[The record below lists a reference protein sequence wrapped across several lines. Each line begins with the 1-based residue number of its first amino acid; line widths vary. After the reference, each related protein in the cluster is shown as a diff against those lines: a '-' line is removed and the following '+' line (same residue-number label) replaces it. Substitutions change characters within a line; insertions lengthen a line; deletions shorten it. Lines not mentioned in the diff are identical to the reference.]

1 MNTDNNNNHNR
12 DARSSSPLW
21 GRLGGGLLVIAVLLI
36 GALAFLGIRLSQANK
51 ANEEMVQLFELEK
64 AEMEDEYSTFATQ
77 YDEMQILISNDSLV
91 AQLEREK
98 LRTQQLLEELRATKA
113 SNAVEIARLKKELK
127 TVRTVM
133 RSYVIQIDS
142 LNQANEKLS
151 KENKRVRNQYAEV
164 TKKVETL
171 QEEAKNLSDKVTL
184 AAQLDAT
191 GIAIHPRNK
200 KGKDTHSVKSVVK
213 FAIDFTIVKNITATT
228 GERTIYVRIAKPDG
242 TVLTKNANHTFKYES
257 TQLEYS
263 IKKLIEY
270 TGEEQNVTV
279 YWDVEE
285 FLNPGEYTVYL
296 FSDGVMIGEKG
307 FTLE

>member
-1 MNTDNNNNHNR
+1 MNKKILI
-12 DARSSSPLW
+12 PI
-21 GRLGGGLLVIAVLLI
+21 IAGALLLI
-36 GALAFLGIRLSQANK
+36 GALAFLGFRLSQANK

-113 SNAVEIARLKKELK
+113 SNAAEIARLKKELK

-133 RSYVIQIDS
+133 RSYVMQIDS
-142 LNQANEKLS
+142 LNQANAKLA
-151 KENKRVRNQYAEV
+151 KENKRVRTQYAEA
-164 TKKVETL
+164 TRKVETL

-191 GIAIHPRNK
+191 NIRIEPRNK
-200 KGKDTHSVKSVVK
+200 RGKATNSVKNVVK
-213 FAIDFTIVKNITATT
+213 FAIDFTIVKNITAPT

-242 TVLTKNANHTFKYES
+242 TVLTKSASHTFSYEN
-257 TQLEYS
+257 TKLEYS
-263 IKKLIEY
+263 IKKIIEY
-270 TGEEQNVTV
+270 TGEEQSVTV

-285 FLNPGEYTVYL
+285 FLNSGEYTVYL
-296 FSDGVMIGEKG
+296 FSDGVMIGERS
-307 FTLE
+307 FVLE

>member
-1 MNTDNNNNHNR
+1 MNKKVLIPIV
-12 DARSSSPLW
+12 A
-21 GRLGGGLLVIAVLLI
+21 GAVLLI

-64 AEMEDEYSTFATQ
+64 EEMENEYSTFATQ

-113 SNAVEIARLKKELK
+113 SNAAEITRLKKELK

-133 RSYVIQIDS
+133 RSYVVQIDS
-142 LNQANEKLS
+142 LNQVNEKLT

-191 GIAIHPRNK
+191 NIRIEPRNK
-200 KGKDTHSVKSVVK
+200 KGKATTNVKSVIK
-213 FAIDFTIVKNITATT
+213 IAIDFTIVKNITAPT

-242 TVLTKNANHTFKYES
+242 SVLTKDASRTFEYEN
-257 TQLEYS
+257 TKLEYS
-263 IKKLIEY
+263 IKKNFEY
-270 TGEEQNVTV
+270 TGEEYSTTV

-285 FLNPGEYTVYL
+285 FLNPGEYTIYL
-296 FSDGVMIGEKG
+296 FADGTMIGEKS
-307 FTLE
+307 FVME

>member
-1 MNTDNNNNHNR
+1 MNKKNLIIIIAAATV
-12 DARSSSPLW
+12 
-21 GRLGGGLLVIAVLLI
+21 LV
-36 GALAFLGIRLSQANK
+36 GAIAFLGVRLSKANK

-64 AEMEDEYSTFATQ
+64 EEMESEYSTFATQ

-113 SNAVEIARLKKELK
+113 SNAAEIARLKKELK
-127 TVRTVM
+127 TVRAVM
-133 RSYVIQIDS
+133 RSYVMQIDS
-142 LNQANEKLS
+142 LNQANAKLT
-151 KENKRVRNQYAEV
+151 KENKRVRTQYAEA
-164 TKKVETL
+164 TKRVETL

-191 GIAIHPRNK
+191 NIRIEPRNK
-200 KGKDTHSVKSVVK
+200 RGKETNSVKGVIK
-213 FAIDFTIVKNITATT
+213 FVIDFTIVKNITAAT

-242 TVLTKNANHTFKYES
+242 SVLTKDASRTFKYEN
-257 TQLEYS
+257 TKLEYS

-270 TGEEQNVTV
+270 TGEEQAVTV

-285 FLNPGEYTVYL
+285 FLNPGQYTVYL
-296 FSDGVMIGEKG
+296 FSDGVMIGERS
-307 FTLE
+307 FTME

>member
-1 MNTDNNNNHNR
+1 MDKKVLI
-12 DARSSSPLW
+12 PIIV
-21 GRLGGGLLVIAVLLI
+21 GAVLLI

-51 ANEEMVQLFELEK
+51 ANEEMMQLFEIEK

-113 SNAVEIARLKKELK
+113 SNAAEITRLKKELK

-133 RSYVIQIDS
+133 RSYVVQIDS
-142 LNQANEKLS
+142 LNQVNAKLT

-191 GIAIHPRNK
+191 NIRIQPRNK
-200 KGKDTHSVKSVVK
+200 KGKATTSVKNVIK
-213 FAIDFTIVKNITATT
+213 FAIDFTIVKNITAAT
-228 GERTIYVRIAKPDG
+228 GERTIYVRITKPDG
-242 TVLTKNANHTFKYES
+242 TVLTKNSSHTFKYEN

-270 TGEEQNVTV
+270 TGEEQSVTV

-285 FLNPGEYTVYL
+285 FLNSGEYTVYL
-296 FSDGVMIGEKG
+296 FSDGVMIGEKS
-307 FTLE
+307 FVLE

>member
-1 MNTDNNNNHNR
+1 MNKKVLSIIIIIGV
-12 DARSSSPLW
+12 A
-21 GRLGGGLLVIAVLLI
+21 LVC
-36 GALAFLGIRLSQANK
+36 ALTFLGIRLSQANK

-64 AEMEDEYSTFATQ
+64 QEMEDEYSTFATQ

-113 SNAVEIARLKKELK
+113 SNAAEIARLKKELK

-133 RSYVIQIDS
+133 RSYIIQIDS
-142 LNQANEKLS
+142 LNQVNTKLA
-151 KENKRVRNQYAEV
+151 KENKRVRTQYAEV
-164 TKKVETL
+164 TKQVETL

-200 KGKDTHSVKSVVK
+200 RGKATSSVKNVVK
-213 FAIDFTIVKNITATT
+213 FAIDFTIVKNITAPT
-228 GERTIYVRIAKPDG
+228 GERAIYVRIAKPDG
-242 TVLTKNANHTFKYES
+242 SVLTKNASQTFAYEN
-257 TQLEYS
+257 TKLEYS
-263 IKKLIEY
+263 IKKVIEY
-270 TGEEQNVTV
+270 TGEEQAVTV

-285 FLNPGEYTVYL
+285 FLGPGEYTVYL
-296 FSDGVMIGEKG
+296 FSDGVMIGERS
-307 FTLE
+307 FSLE

>member
-1 MNTDNNNNHNR
+1 MNKKVLIPII
-12 DARSSSPLW
+12 A
-21 GRLGGGLLVIAVLLI
+21 GAVLLI

-64 AEMEDEYSTFATQ
+64 EEMENEYSTFATQ
-77 YDEMQILISNDSLV
+77 YDEMQVLVSNDSLV

-113 SNAVEIARLKKELK
+113 NNAAEITRLKKELK
-127 TVRTVM
+127 TVRAVM
-133 RSYVIQIDS
+133 RSYVVQIDS
-142 LNQANEKLS
+142 LNQVNAKLT
-151 KENKRVRNQYAEV
+151 KENNRVRTQYAEA

-184 AAQLDAT
+184 AAQLDASN
-191 GIAIHPRNK
+191 IRVEPRNK
-200 KGKDTHSVKSVVK
+200 KGKATTSVKSVIK
-213 FAIDFTIVKNITATT
+213 FVIDFTIVKNITAAT
-228 GERTIYVRIAKPDG
+228 GERAIYVRVAKPDG
-242 TVLTKNANHTFKYES
+242 TVLTKNANHTFKYEN

-296 FSDGVMIGEKG
+296 FSDGVMIGEKN
-307 FTLE
+307 FVME

>member
-1 MNTDNNNNHNR
+1 MNKKIIIIVS
-12 DARSSSPLW
+12 A
-21 GRLGGGLLVIAVLLI
+21 VAVLLI

-77 YDEMQILISNDSLV
+77 YDEMQILLTNDSLV

-113 SNAVEIARLKKELK
+113 SNAAEIARLKKELK

-133 RSYVIQIDS
+133 RSYVMQIDS
-142 LNQANEKLS
+142 LNQVNEKLS
-151 KENKRVRNQYAEV
+151 KENKRVRTQYAEV

-184 AAQLDAT
+184 AAQLDASN
-191 GIAIHPRNK
+191 IRIEPRNK
-200 KGKDTHSVKSVVK
+200 KGKATSSVKNAIK
-213 FAIDFTIVKNITATT
+213 FVIDFTIVKNITAST

-242 TVLTKNANHTFKYES
+242 SVLTKDASRTFKYEN
-257 TQLEYS
+257 TKLEYS

-270 TGEEQNVTV
+270 TGEEQSVTV
-279 YWDVEE
+279 YWDIEE
-285 FLNPGEYTVYL
+285 FLTPGEYTVYL
-296 FSDGVMIGEKG
+296 FSDGVMIGEKN
-307 FTLE
+307 FVME

>member
-1 MNTDNNNNHNR
+1 MNKKVLIPII
-12 DARSSSPLW
+12 A
-21 GRLGGGLLVIAVLLI
+21 GAVLLI
-36 GALAFLGIRLSQANK
+36 GALVFLGIRLSQANK

-64 AEMEDEYSTFATQ
+64 EEMENEYSTFATQ
-77 YDEMQILISNDSLV
+77 YDEMQVLISNDSLV

-113 SNAVEIARLKKELK
+113 SNAAEIARLKKELK

-133 RSYVIQIDS
+133 RSYIVQIDS
-142 LNQANEKLS
+142 LNQVNTKLA
-151 KENKRVRNQYAEV
+151 KENKRVRTQYAEA

-200 KGKDTHSVKSVVK
+200 KGKATTNVKNVVK
-213 FAIDFTIVKNITATT
+213 FAIDFTIVKNITAPT

-242 TVLTKNANHTFKYES
+242 SVLTKDASRTFKYEN
-257 TQLEYS
+257 TKLEYS

-270 TGEEQNVTV
+270 TGEEQSVTV

-296 FSDGVMIGEKG
+296 FSDGVMIGEKS
-307 FTLE
+307 FSLE

>member
-1 MNTDNNNNHNR
+1 MNKKVLIPII
-12 DARSSSPLW
+12 A
-21 GRLGGGLLVIAVLLI
+21 GAVLLI
-36 GALAFLGIRLSQANK
+36 GALAFLGIRLRQANK

-64 AEMEDEYSTFATQ
+64 EEMENEYSTFATQ

-113 SNAVEIARLKKELK
+113 SNAAEIARLKKELK

-133 RSYVIQIDS
+133 RSYVVQIDS
-142 LNQANEKLS
+142 LNQVNAKLT
-151 KENKRVRNQYAEV
+151 KENNRVRTQYAEA
-164 TKKVETL
+164 TKKVEVL

-184 AAQLDAT
+184 ASQLDAT
-191 GIAIHPRNK
+191 GIVIHPRNK
-200 KGKDTHSVKSVVK
+200 KGKDTYSVKNIIK
-213 FAIDFTIVKNITATT
+213 FAIDFTIVKNITAPT
-228 GERTIYVRIAKPDG
+228 GERTIYVRIVKPDG
-242 TVLTKNANHTFKYES
+242 SALTKNESHTFKYEN

-270 TGEEQNVTV
+270 TGEEQSLTV

-285 FLNPGEYTVYL
+285 YLNPGEYTVYL
-296 FSDGVMIGEKG
+296 FSDGVMIGEKS
-307 FTLE
+307 FVLE

>member
-1 MNTDNNNNHNR
+1 MNKKVLIPII
-12 DARSSSPLW
+12 A
-21 GRLGGGLLVIAVLLI
+21 GAVLLI

-64 AEMEDEYSTFATQ
+64 EEMENEYSTFATQ
-77 YDEMQILISNDSLV
+77 YDEMQVLVSNDSLV

-113 SNAVEIARLKKELK
+113 NNAAEITRLKKELK
-127 TVRTVM
+127 TVRAVM
-133 RSYVIQIDS
+133 RSYVVQIDS
-142 LNQANEKLS
+142 LNQVNAKLT
-151 KENKRVRNQYAEV
+151 KENNRVRTQYAEA

-184 AAQLDAT
+184 AAQLDASN
-191 GIAIHPRNK
+191 IRVEPRNK
-200 KGKDTHSVKSVVK
+200 KGKATTSVKSVIK
-213 FAIDFTIVKNITATT
+213 FVIDFTIVKNITAAT
-228 GERTIYVRIAKPDG
+228 GERAIYVRIAKPDG
-242 TVLTKNANHTFKYES
+242 TVLTKNANHTFKYEN

-296 FSDGVMIGEKG
+296 FSDGVMIGEKN
-307 FTLE
+307 FVME

>member
-1 MNTDNNNNHNR
+1 MNKKTLIIII
-12 DARSSSPLW
+12 AAATV
-21 GRLGGGLLVIAVLLI
+21 LV
-36 GALAFLGIRLSQANK
+36 GAIAFLGISLGKANK

-64 AEMEDEYSTFATQ
+64 EEMENEYSTFATQ

-113 SNAVEIARLKKELK
+113 SNAAEIARLKKELK
-127 TVRTVM
+127 TVRAVM
-133 RSYVIQIDS
+133 RSYVVQIDS
-142 LNQANEKLS
+142 LNQANEKLT
-151 KENKRVRNQYAEV
+151 KENKRVRTQYAEA

-191 GIAIHPRNK
+191 NIRIEPRNK
-200 KGKDTHSVKSVVK
+200 RGKETNSVKSAIK
-213 FAIDFTIVKNITATT
+213 FAIDFTIVKNITAPT

-242 TVLTKNANHTFKYES
+242 TVLTKNANHTFAYEN
-257 TQLEYS
+257 TKLEYS
-263 IKKLIEY
+263 IKKVIEY
-270 TGEEQNVTV
+270 TGEEQSVTV

-285 FLNPGEYTVYL
+285 FLNPGKYTVYL
-296 FSDGVMIGEKG
+296 FSDGVMIGERS
-307 FTLE
+307 FVME

>member
-21 GRLGGGLLVIAVLLI
+21 GRLGGGLLLLLVVMIA
-36 GALAFLGIRLSQANK
+36 ALAFLGIRLSQANK

-113 SNAVEIARLKKELK
+113 SNAAEIARLKKELK

>member
-1 MNTDNNNNHNR
+1 MNKKVLTI
-12 DARSSSPLW
+12 LIIV
-21 GRLGGGLLVIAVLLI
+21 GIALA
-36 GALAFLGIRLSQANK
+36 GALTLLGIRLSQANK

-64 AEMEDEYSTFATQ
+64 MEMENEYSTFATQ

-98 LRTQQLLEELRATKA
+98 LRTQRLLEELRATKA
-113 SNAVEIARLKKELK
+113 SNAAEIARLKRELK
-127 TVRTVM
+127 TVRAVM
-133 RSYVIQIDS
+133 RSYVVQIDS

-151 KENKRVRNQYAEV
+151 KENKRVRTQYQAV
-164 TKKVETL
+164 TKQVEVL

-184 AAQLDAT
+184 ASQLDAT

-200 KGKDTHSVKSVVK
+200 RGKETNNVKNVVK
-213 FAIDFTIVKNITATT
+213 FAIDFTIVKNITAPT

-242 TVLTKNANHTFKYES
+242 TVLTKSASHTFAYEN
-257 TQLEYS
+257 TTLEYS

-270 TGEEQNVTV
+270 TGEEQSVTV

-285 FLNPGEYTVYL
+285 FLGAGEYTVYL
-296 FSDGVMIGEKG
+296 FSDGVMIGEKS

>member
-1 MNTDNNNNHNR
+1 MDKKVLI
-12 DARSSSPLW
+12 PIIV
-21 GRLGGGLLVIAVLLI
+21 GAVLLI

-51 ANEEMVQLFELEK
+51 ANEEMMQLFEIEK

-113 SNAVEIARLKKELK
+113 SNAAEIARLKKELK

-133 RSYVIQIDS
+133 RSYVVQIDS
-142 LNQANEKLS
+142 LNQVNAKLT

-164 TKKVETL
+164 TKRVETL

-191 GIAIHPRNK
+191 NIRIQPRNK
-200 KGKDTHSVKSVVK
+200 KGKATTSVKNVIK
-213 FAIDFTIVKNITATT
+213 FAIDFTIVKNITAAT
-228 GERTIYVRIAKPDG
+228 GERTIYVRITKPDG
-242 TVLTKNANHTFKYES
+242 TVLTKNSNHTFKYEN

-270 TGEEQNVTV
+270 TGEEQSVTV

-285 FLNPGEYTVYL
+285 FLNSGEYTVYL
-296 FSDGVMIGEKG
+296 FSDGVMIGEKS
-307 FTLE
+307 FVLE

>member
-1 MNTDNNNNHNR
+1 MNKKTLTIII
-12 DARSSSPLW
+12 S
-21 GRLGGGLLVIAVLLI
+21 GAVLLI

-77 YDEMQILISNDSLV
+77 YDEMQVLISNDSLV

-113 SNAVEIARLKKELK
+113 SNAAEIARLKKELK

-133 RSYVIQIDS
+133 RSYVVQIDS
-142 LNQANEKLS
+142 LNRVNEKLS
-151 KENKRVRNQYAEV
+151 KENTRVRNQYKEA

-200 KGKDTHSVKSVVK
+200 RGKETASVKSVVK
-213 FAIDFTIVKNITATT
+213 FAIDFTIVKNITAHT
-228 GERTIYVRIAKPDG
+228 GERTIYVRIVKPDG
-242 TVLTKNANHTFKYES
+242 TVLTKSASHTFPYEN
-257 TQLEYS
+257 TRLEYS

-270 TGEEQNVTV
+270 TGEEQSVTV

-285 FLNPGEYTVYL
+285 FLSAGEYTVYL
-296 FSDGVMIGEKG
+296 FSDGVMIGEKS
-307 FTLE
+307 FALE

>member
-1 MNTDNNNNHNR
+1 MNKKT
-12 DARSSSPLW
+12 LIII
-21 GRLGGGLLVIAVLLI
+21 IAITAILA
-36 GALAFLGIRLSQANK
+36 GAITFLCIRLNQASK
-51 ANEEMVQLFELEK
+51 ANEEMLQLFEIEK
-64 AEMEDEYSTFATQ
+64 EEMEDEYSTFATQ

-113 SNAVEIARLKKELK
+113 SNAAEITRLKKELK

-133 RSYVIQIDS
+133 RSYIVQIDS
-142 LNQANEKLS
+142 LNQVNTKLA
-151 KENKRVRNQYAEV
+151 KENKRVRTQYAEV
-164 TKKVETL
+164 TKQVEVL

-200 KGKDTHSVKSVVK
+200 KGKATSNVKNVVK
-213 FAIDFTIVKNITATT
+213 FAIDFTIVKNITAAT

-242 TVLTKNANHTFKYES
+242 SVLTKDASRTFKYEN

-270 TGEEQNVTV
+270 TGEEQSVTV

-296 FSDGVMIGEKG
+296 FSDGVMIGEKS

>member
-1 MNTDNNNNHNR
+1 MNKKILIPII
-12 DARSSSPLW
+12 A
-21 GRLGGGLLVIAVLLI
+21 GAVLLI

-113 SNAVEIARLKKELK
+113 SNATEIARLKKELK

-133 RSYVIQIDS
+133 RSYVMQIDS
-142 LNQANEKLS
+142 LNQANAKLA
-151 KENKRVRNQYAEV
+151 KENKRVRTQYAEA
-164 TKKVETL
+164 TRKVETL

-191 GIAIHPRNK
+191 NIRIEPRNK
-200 KGKDTHSVKSVVK
+200 RGKATNSVKNVVK
-213 FAIDFTIVKNITATT
+213 FAIDFTIVKNITAPT

-242 TVLTKNANHTFKYES
+242 TVLTKSASHTFSYEN
-257 TQLEYS
+257 TKLEYS
-263 IKKLIEY
+263 IKKIIEY
-270 TGEEQNVTV
+270 TGEEQSVTV

-285 FLNPGEYTVYL
+285 FLNSGEYTVYL
-296 FSDGVMIGEKG
+296 FSDGVMIGERS
-307 FTLE
+307 FVLE

>member
-1 MNTDNNNNHNR
+1 MNKKVLIPII
-12 DARSSSPLW
+12 A
-21 GRLGGGLLVIAVLLI
+21 IAVLLI

-64 AEMEDEYSTFATQ
+64 EEMENEYSTFATQ
-77 YDEMQILISNDSLV
+77 YDEMQVLISNDSLV

-113 SNAVEIARLKKELK
+113 SNAAEIARLKKELK

-133 RSYVIQIDS
+133 RSYIVQIDS
-142 LNQANEKLS
+142 LNQVNTKLA
-151 KENKRVRNQYAEV
+151 KENKRVRTQYAEA

-200 KGKDTHSVKSVVK
+200 KGKATTNVKNVVK
-213 FAIDFTIVKNITATT
+213 FAIDFTIVKNITAPT

-242 TVLTKNANHTFKYES
+242 SVLTKDASRTFKYEN

-270 TGEEQNVTV
+270 TGEEQSVTV

-296 FSDGVMIGEKG
+296 FSDGVMIGEKS
-307 FTLE
+307 FSLE

>member
-1 MNTDNNNNHNR
+1 MNKGNNTTR

-21 GRLGGGLLVIAVLLI
+21 GRLGGGLLLLALIA
-36 GALAFLGIRLSQANK
+36 ALAFLGFRLSQANK

-64 AEMEDEYSTFATQ
+64 EEMENEYSTFATQ

-113 SNAVEIARLKKELK
+113 SNTAEIARLKKELK

-133 RSYVIQIDS
+133 RSYVMQIDS
-142 LNQANEKLS
+142 LNQANEKLT
-151 KENKRVRNQYAEV
+151 KENKRVRNQYKEA
-164 TKKVETL
+164 TKKVEVL

-184 AAQLDAT
+184 ASQLDAT
-191 GIAIHPRNK
+191 NIRIEPRNK
-200 KGKDTHSVKSVVK
+200 RGKATNSTKAIIK
-213 FAIDFTIVKNITATT
+213 FVIDFTIVKNITAPT
-228 GERTIYVRIAKPDG
+228 GERTLYVRIAKPDG
-242 TVLTKNANHTFKYES
+242 SVLTKSASHTFAYEN
-257 TQLEYS
+257 TKLEYS

-270 TGEEQNVTV
+270 TGEEQSVTV

-296 FSDGVMIGEKG
+296 FSDGVMIGEKS

>member
-1 MNTDNNNNHNR
+1 MNKKI
-12 DARSSSPLW
+12 
-21 GRLGGGLLVIAVLLI
+21 LLIIIVAGAVLVS
-36 GALAFLGIRLSQANK
+36 ALAFLGIRLSQANK

-113 SNAVEIARLKKELK
+113 SNAAEIARLKKELK

-142 LNQANEKLS
+142 LNQANAKLE
-151 KENKRVRNQYAEV
+151 KENKRVRNQYQAATKQVEV
-164 TKKVETL
+164 L

-200 KGKDTHSVKSVVK
+200 RGKETASVKNVVK
-213 FAIDFTIVKNITATT
+213 FAIDFTIVKNITAPT
-228 GERTIYVRIAKPDG
+228 GERTIYVRIVKPDG
-242 TVLTKNANHTFKYES
+242 TVLTKNASHTFPYEN
-257 TQLEYS
+257 TKLEYS

-270 TGEEQNVTV
+270 TGEEQSVTV

-285 FLNPGEYTVYL
+285 FLNAGEYTVYL
-296 FSDGVMIGEKG
+296 FSDGVMIGEQS

>member
-1 MNTDNNNNHNR
+1 MNKGNNTTR

-21 GRLGGGLLVIAVLLI
+21 GRLGGGLLLLALIA
-36 GALAFLGIRLSQANK
+36 ALAFLGYRLSQANK

-64 AEMEDEYSTFATQ
+64 EEMENEYSTFATQ

-113 SNAVEIARLKKELK
+113 SNTAEITRLKKELK
-127 TVRTVM
+127 TVRAVM
-133 RSYVIQIDS
+133 RSYVMQIDS
-142 LNQANEKLS
+142 LNQANEKLT
-151 KENKRVRNQYAEV
+151 KENKRVRNQYKEA
-164 TKKVETL
+164 TKKVEVL

-184 AAQLDAT
+184 ASQLDAT
-191 GIAIHPRNK
+191 NIRIEPRNK
-200 KGKDTHSVKSVVK
+200 RGKATNSTKAIIK
-213 FAIDFTIVKNITATT
+213 FVIDFTIVKNITAPT
-228 GERTIYVRIAKPDG
+228 GERTLYVRIAKPDG
-242 TVLTKNANHTFKYES
+242 SVLTKSASHTFAYEN
-257 TQLEYS
+257 TKLEYS

-270 TGEEQNVTV
+270 TGEEQSVTV

-296 FSDGVMIGEKG
+296 FSDGVMIGEKS

>member
-1 MNTDNNNNHNR
+1 MTITILNMNKKILI
-12 DARSSSPLW
+12 PIII
-21 GRLGGGLLVIAVLLI
+21 IAILLI
-36 GALAFLGIRLSQANK
+36 GALAFLGVRLSQANK

-64 AEMEDEYSTFATQ
+64 AEMENEYSTFATQ
-77 YDEMQILISNDSLV
+77 YDEMQVLITNDSLV

-113 SNAVEIARLKKELK
+113 SNAAEITRLKKELK

-133 RSYVIQIDS
+133 RSYVMQIDS
-142 LNQANEKLS
+142 LNQANAKLA
-151 KENKRVRNQYAEV
+151 KENKRVRTQYAEV

-191 GIAIHPRNK
+191 NIRIETRNK
-200 KGKDTHSVKSVVK
+200 RGKATNSVKSTVK
-213 FAIDFTIVKNITATT
+213 FVIDFTIVKNITAPT

-242 TVLTKNANHTFKYES
+242 TVLTKSASHTFSYEN
-257 TQLEYS
+257 TKLEYS
-263 IKKLIEY
+263 IKKIIEY
-270 TGEEQNVTV
+270 TGEEQSVTV

-296 FSDGVMIGEKG
+296 FSDGVMIGERNFG
-307 FTLE
+307 LE

>member
-1 MNTDNNNNHNR
+1 MNKKTLIIII
-12 DARSSSPLW
+12 AAATV
-21 GRLGGGLLVIAVLLI
+21 LV
-36 GALAFLGIRLSQANK
+36 GAIAFLGISLGKANK

-64 AEMEDEYSTFATQ
+64 EEMENEYSTFATQ
-77 YDEMQILISNDSLV
+77 YDEMQILVSNDSLV

-113 SNAVEIARLKKELK
+113 SNAAEIARLKKELK
-127 TVRTVM
+127 TVRAVM
-133 RSYVIQIDS
+133 RSYVVQIDS
-142 LNQANEKLS
+142 LNQANAKLT
-151 KENKRVRNQYAEV
+151 KENKRVRTQYAEA
-164 TKKVETL
+164 TKRVEVL

-191 GIAIHPRNK
+191 NIRIEPRNK
-200 KGKDTHSVKSVVK
+200 RGKETNSVKSVIK
-213 FAIDFTIVKNITATT
+213 FVIDFTIVKNITAST

-242 TVLTKNANHTFKYES
+242 TVLTKNSGATFVYEN
-257 TQLEYS
+257 TKLEYS

-296 FSDGVMIGEKG
+296 FSDGVMIGEKS

>member
-1 MNTDNNNNHNR
+1 MNKKILIPII
-12 DARSSSPLW
+12 A
-21 GRLGGGLLVIAVLLI
+21 GAVLLI

-51 ANEEMVQLFELEK
+51 ANKEMLQLFELEK
-64 AEMEDEYSTFATQ
+64 EEMENEYSTFATQ

-113 SNAVEIARLKKELK
+113 SNAAEITRLKKELK

-133 RSYVIQIDS
+133 RSYIVQIDS
-142 LNQANEKLS
+142 LNQVNTKLA
-151 KENKRVRNQYAEV
+151 KENKRVRTQYAEV
-164 TKKVETL
+164 TKQVEVL

-200 KGKDTHSVKSVVK
+200 KGKATSNVKNVVK
-213 FAIDFTIVKNITATT
+213 FAIDFTIVKNITAAT

-242 TVLTKNANHTFKYES
+242 SVLTKDASRTFKYEN

-270 TGEEQNVTV
+270 TGEEQSVTV

-296 FSDGVMIGEKG
+296 FSDGVMIGEKS

>member
-1 MNTDNNNNHNR
+1 MNNKKVLISII
-12 DARSSSPLW
+12 A
-21 GRLGGGLLVIAVLLI
+21 VAVLLI
-36 GALAFLGIRLSQANK
+36 GALAFLGVRLIQANK

-64 AEMEDEYSTFATQ
+64 EEMESEYSTFATQ

-113 SNAVEIARLKKELK
+113 NNAAEITRLKKELK
-127 TVRTVM
+127 TVRAVM
-133 RSYVIQIDS
+133 RSYVVQIDS
-142 LNQANEKLS
+142 LNQVNAKLT
-151 KENKRVRNQYAEV
+151 KENNRVRTQYAEA

-191 GIAIHPRNK
+191 NIRIQPRNK
-200 KGKDTHSVKSVVK
+200 KGKETASVKSIIK
-213 FAIDFTIVKNITATT
+213 FAIDFTIVKNITAAT

-242 TVLTKNANHTFKYES
+242 TVLTKDASRTFKYEN
-257 TQLEYS
+257 TKLEYS

-270 TGEEQNVTV
+270 TGEEQSVTV

-296 FSDGVMIGEKG
+296 FSDGVMIGEKS
-307 FTLE
+307 FTLVS

>member
-1 MNTDNNNNHNR
+1 MNKKILIPII
-12 DARSSSPLW
+12 A
-21 GRLGGGLLVIAVLLI
+21 GAVLLI

-51 ANEEMVQLFELEK
+51 ANEEMLQLFELEK
-64 AEMEDEYSTFATQ
+64 EEMENEYSTFATQ

-113 SNAVEIARLKKELK
+113 SNAAEITRLKKELK

-133 RSYVIQIDS
+133 RSYIVQIDS
-142 LNQANEKLS
+142 LNQVNTKLA
-151 KENKRVRNQYAEV
+151 KENKRVRTQYAEV
-164 TKKVETL
+164 TKQVEVL

-200 KGKDTHSVKSVVK
+200 KGKATSNVKNVVK
-213 FAIDFTIVKNITATT
+213 FAIDFTIVKNITAAT

-242 TVLTKNANHTFKYES
+242 TVLTKSASHTFSYEN
-257 TQLEYS
+257 TKLEYS
-263 IKKLIEY
+263 IKKIIEY
-270 TGEEQNVTV
+270 TGEEQSVTV

-285 FLNPGEYTVYL
+285 FLNSGEYTVYL
-296 FSDGVMIGEKG
+296 FSDGVMIGERS
-307 FTLE
+307 FVLE

>member
-1 MNTDNNNNHNR
+1 MDKKVLI
-12 DARSSSPLW
+12 PIIV
-21 GRLGGGLLVIAVLLI
+21 GAVLLI

-51 ANEEMVQLFELEK
+51 ANEEMMQLFEIEK

-113 SNAVEIARLKKELK
+113 SNAAEITRLKKELK

-133 RSYVIQIDS
+133 RSYVVQIDS
-142 LNQANEKLS
+142 LNQVNEKLT

-191 GIAIHPRNK
+191 NIRIQPRNK
-200 KGKDTHSVKSVVK
+200 KGKETTSVKNVIK